1 MSKKY
6 AKTTTSLVIVES
18 PAKCKK
24 IEEYLGP
31 GYKCV
36 ATFGH
41 LRQLTSLKAIDYN
54 NHFETKY
61 ENVDDPKKA
70 KHIEFLRKEIVSAD
84 DVILASDGDREGE
97 AIAWHVCS
105 MFDLNVSTT
114 KRIIFN
120 EITETAIQHAIRNP
134 TVINMDLVH
143 SQQARQILDLLVG
156 FTISPLLWKY
166 ISKNSENSLSAGRCQ
181 TPALK
186 LIYENQQEINNSPGN
201 KVYNTTGYFSNKCIP
216 FDLNKHYENESDMSD
231 FLENSADFDHIYT
244 RTEPFRIFKQQPEP
258 FTTSRIQ
265 QVASNEMHISP
276 KETMKICQTLYEGGY
291 ITYMRTDSK
300 KYSKDFI
307 ESAKKYIIKNYT
319 DEKYIHTKIDELS
332 NAHDDTLTT
341 TPTKEKTTPTK
352 EKATKEKKTPTK
364 TKEIAPQEAH
374 EAIRPTDITLKD
386 VPSDM
391 EPREKKLYKLIWE
404 TTLESCMSPAE
415 YFSFTSSI
423 SAYNKTKYT
432 HSSETPDFLGW
443 KIVKNKLDKEE
454 NNNKEY
460 HYLLQLKQNISLT
473 FKKLTSIVTIKNTK
487 QHYTEA
493 KLVQLL
499 EENGIGRPSTFA
511 TLIDKIQERG
521 YVKKEDVKGKQIV
534 CKDFEL
540 EDDVLTET
548 NTTREFGNE
557 KGKLVVQQ
565 LGIIVM
571 EFLDKNFNELFNY
584 EYTKN
589 MEDDLDKIS
598 KGEKIWYNTCE
609 LCLQE
614 LNVLCEKLNG
624 EKKHEIKID
633 DTHFYMI
640 GKYGPVIKCIK
651 TNDGIKQNDGIKTND
666 GIKQNDSIKAE
677 QDKDKDKD
685 TVTFIPVKK
694 DIDLQ
699 KLERGEYKL
708 EDIIEYTKNDNMC
721 AGKYQGFDLLLKK
734 GKYGLYVSWGE
745 NSKSLSCFGNR
756 PMENITYEDILE
768 IIEKDKDTTD
778 SNKKSFT
785 ANIIRKLNDN
795 ISIRNGKFGDYIFYK
810 TSKMTKPQ
818 FLKLGGFKED
828 YKSCDKK
835 AILEW
840 IQTEYKVK

>member
-70 KHIEFLRKEIVSAD
+70 KHIEFLRKEIISAD

-120 EITETAIQHAIRNP
+120 EITETAIQHAVRNP
-134 TVINMDLVH
+134 TIINMNLVH

-186 LIYENQQEINNSPGN
+186 IIYENQQEINNSPGN

-216 FDLNKHYENESDMSD
+216 FDLNKHYENETDMSD

-244 RTEPFRIFKQQPEP
+244 RTEPSRIFKQQPEP
-258 FTTSRIQ
+258 LTTSRIQ

-307 ESAKKYIIKNYT
+307 ESAKKYIIKNYIQ
-319 DEKYIHTKIDELS
+319 EKYIHTKIDELFNS
-332 NAHDDTLTT
+332 HDDTVTT
-341 TPTKEKTTPTK
+341 TTREKPSKKEKISN
-352 EKATKEKKTPTK
+352 K

-374 EAIRPTDITLKD
+374 EAIRPTDIMLKD

-404 TTLESCMSPAE
+404 TTLESCMSSAE

-423 SAYNKTKYT
+423 SAYNKSKYT
-432 HSSETPDFLGW
+432 HSSETSDFLGW

-473 FKKLTSIVTIKNTK
+473 FKKITSTVTIKNTK

-565 LGIIVM
+565 LGIIIM

-609 LCLQE
+609 SCLQE
-614 LNVLCEKLNG
+614 LTVLCEKLKD

-651 TNDGIKQNDGIKTND
+651 KNDGIKAGQ
-666 GIKQNDSIKAE
+666 E
-677 QDKDKDKD
+677 KDKDI
-685 TVTFIPVKK
+685 VTFIPVKK

-708 EDIIEYTKNDNMC
+708 EDVIEYTKNDNVC

-734 GKYGLYVSWGE
+734 GKYGLYASWGE
-745 NSKSLSCFGNR
+745 NTKSLSCFGNR

-768 IIEKDKDTTD
+768 IIEKNKDNDKDTTD

-828 YKSCDKK
+828 YKSCDKT

-840 IQTEYKVK
+840 VQTEYKVK

>member
-70 KHIEFLRKEIVSAD
+70 KHIEFLRKEIISAD

-120 EITETAIQHAIRNP
+120 EITETAIQNAVRNP
-134 TVINMDLVH
+134 TVINMNLVH

-186 LIYENQQEINNSPGN
+186 IIYENQQEINNSPGN

-216 FDLNKHYENESDMSD
+216 FDLNKHYENETDMSE

-244 RTEPFRIFKQQPEP
+244 RTEPSRIFKQQPEP
-258 FTTSRIQ
+258 LTTSRIQ

-276 KETMKICQTLYEGGY
+276 KETMKICQILYEGGY

-307 ESAKKYIIKNYT
+307 ESAKKYIIKNYIQ
-319 DEKYIHTKIDELS
+319 EKYIHTKIDELFNS
-332 NAHDDTLTT
+332 HDDTVTT
-341 TPTKEKTTPTK
+341 TTREKPSKKEKISN
-352 EKATKEKKTPTK
+352 K

-374 EAIRPTDITLKD
+374 EAIRPTDIMLKD

-423 SAYNKTKYT
+423 SAYNKSKYT
-432 HSSETPDFLGW
+432 YSSETSDFLGW

-473 FKKLTSIVTIKNTK
+473 FKKITSTVTIKNTK

-565 LGIIVM
+565 LGIIVI

-609 LCLQE
+609 SCLQE
-614 LNVLCEKLNG
+614 LTVLCEKLKD

-651 TNDGIKQNDGIKTND
+651 KNDGIKAGQ
-666 GIKQNDSIKAE
+666 E
-677 QDKDKDKD
+677 KDKDI
-685 TVTFIPVKK
+685 VTFIPVKK

-708 EDIIEYTKNDNMC
+708 EDVIEYTKNDNMC

-734 GKYGLYVSWGE
+734 GKYGLYASWGE
-745 NSKSLSCFGNR
+745 NTKSLSCFGNR

-768 IIEKDKDTTD
+768 IIEKNKDNDKDTTD

-828 YKSCDKK
+828 YKSCDKT

-840 IQTEYKVK
+840 VQTEYKVK